1 MPRPAARPVDS
12 NSLILDRDPLAPPH
26 WPPDSPS
33 TGHHSPLGV
42 PRRTNDWLSWDKR
55 TQELLAQSCGLS
67 CHPCLISST
76 MVRLWLAEV
85 IQPVDVLNSF
95 GREEFI
101 SAWTLGWKNK
111 LSHYAAHGLSC
122 TMSLTAFP
130 NFWAAVPL
138 GHYYKT
144 AACSLLFRLHVWTHY
159 FPRLIQQ
166 NLRQLGIQVKTT
178 SKLMS
183 FYGLKKWYCTNST
196 TWLFPRRSQLV
207 HM

>member
-1 MPRPAARPVDS
+1 MIDCPGIKGHRSYWLRVVDS
-12 NSLILDRDPLAPPH
+12 HA
-26 WPPDSPS
+26 
-33 TGHHSPLGV
+33 T
-42 PRRTNDWLSWDKR
+42 LS
-55 TQELLAQSCGLS
+55 
-67 CHPCLISST
+67 CLISST
-76 MVRLWLAEV
+76 MSCRNELSHFFYHGQTVTCWSDPTSGRLKL
-85 IQPVDVLNSF
+85 F

-144 AACSLLFRLHVWTHY
+144 AACSILFRLHVWTHY

-166 NLRQLGIQVKTT
+166 NLCQLGIQVKTT